1 MGTSA
6 YTVKSTVGV
15 ERDRLDRYICLDMS
29 TVGVERDR
37 LDGYI
42 CLDMSTVEVVGGQVR
57 RIHLPRHEY
66 IGVER
71 TGWTQWTGT
80 SA

>member
-29 TVGVERDR
+29 TVGV
-37 LDGYI
+37 G
-42 CLDMSTVEVVGGQVR
+42 GGQVGR
-57 RIHLPRHEY
+57 VHSQFQFQKSLTRISTCF
-66 IGVER
+66 V
-71 TGWTQWTGT
+71 
-80 SA
+80 S